1 MSSPPT
7 NTTPYDEKGG
17 ILEDG
22 IDERSWVWEGTCFH
36 PAVES
41 EQNQERAL
49 DAGGGGSCLGLNE
62 VMGLIAVGCEDG
74 TTSVYQLF
82 PTKPGQPIA
91 AMPAAPLETHA
102 PGRPVLSHV
111 LSLRKSLNT
120 TASGLGTGR
129 VTCLSWT
136 SDGYC
141 LGQGWELGWSV
152 WSVYGRLGSWSVA
165 GSLASG
171 YGVEGE
177 KSDAFEDHFMHGVR
191 GLVSRLV
198 SLALPVSTMLTISEV
213 ATAVLESR
221 QPGTVRTV
229 SAASTPETQ
238 T

>member
-1 MSSPPT
+1 M
-7 NTTPYDEKGG
+7 D
-17 ILEDG
+17 DG
-22 IDERSWVWEGTCFH
+22 PDERGWVWEGTCFH
-36 PAVES
+36 PAVED
-41 EQNQERAL
+41 EQEQERAL
-49 DAGGGGSCLGLNE
+49 DVGAGGSCLGLNE
-62 VMGLIAVGCEDG
+62 VMGLVAVGCEDG
-74 TTSVYQLF
+74 TSSVYQLF

-91 AMPAAPLETHA
+91 AIPVAPLETRA

-111 LSLRKSLNT
+111 LNLRKSLNT

-136 SDGYC
+136 SDGHC

-191 GLVSRLV
+191 DLFWSPGNLELFVLCPP
-198 SLALPVSTMLTISEV
+198 PVHPKRKRKETVPTFS
-213 ATAVLESR
+213 
-221 QPGTVRTV
+221 QPTLD
-229 SAASTPETQ
+229 
-238 T
+238 